1 MTRRM
6 GPNENPGISSAI
18 KKSNIET
25 SATALTRT
33 MSLSMP
39 PPTDCVTSQAIPSVH
54 VGTKSDTGSN
64 YARNT
69 ELESLQYDGDEE
81 EYPEGGATAWLVV
94 LGAWCAMIPSMGL
107 LNTVGVLQAWV
118 SENQLHGYSE
128 SNIGWIFSAYAFFLY
143 IGGAQVGPIFDAHD
157 IRYLIV
163 PGSIGMVAAIMCM
176 SVSTEYYQLLLSFG
190 VLGGSSACLLF
201 TPAVSAVGHWFCKR
215 RALAIGI
222 ACTAGGLGGVIFPLL
237 ILYLAPIIGFPW
249 TIRVVGFVCLIMCI
263 VACLLLK
270 KRLPNN
276 KHAGASIDLK
286 ALKDSKYAL
295 TTLAVFLVEFAVF
308 VPYSFISLYAI
319 YAGVDRQKAYLIS
332 ALLNVGAI
340 PGRALPGYVADR
352 FGVFNTMLATSLT
365 CATLIF
371 ALWLTAARNEA
382 AITAFAIVFGFWS
395 GTGISLTPVCVG
407 AVCKIEDYGKR
418 NGTTF
423 SIASF
428 AALIGIPAAGAVLE
442 GSGGNYTGLIIFAGG
457 LYLAAFTVFLVA
469 RIVGWGRDWRTIC

>member
-1 MTRRM
+1 M
-6 GPNENPGISSAI
+6 
-18 KKSNIET
+18 
-25 SATALTRT
+25 
-33 MSLSMP
+33 LSTTP
-39 PPTDCVTSQAIPSVH
+39 PPADTIASGMAAPATVELKPHGAANLSQA
-54 VGTKSDTGSN
+54 
-64 YARNT
+64 
-69 ELESLQYDGDEE
+69 ESLRYSSDDDS
-81 EYPEGGATAWLVV
+81 EYPEGGATAWSVV
-94 LGAWCAMIPSMGL
+94 LGAFCAMVPSMGL

-128 SNIGWIFSAYAFFLY
+128 STIGWIFSAYCFFLY

-163 PGSIGMVAAIMCM
+163 PGSIGIVAAIMCM

-201 TPAVSAVGHWFCKR
+201 TPAVSAVGHWFYKR

-222 ACTAGGLGGVIFPLL
+222 ACTAGGVGGVVFPLL

-249 TIRVVGFVCLIMCI
+249 TMRIVGFVCLFMCI
-263 VACLLLK
+263 IACLLLK
-270 KRLPNN
+270 KRLPHNE
-276 KHAGASIDLK
+276 HAGASIDLA
-286 ALKDSKYAL
+286 ALKDPKYAL
-295 TTLAVFLVEFAVF
+295 TTLAVFLIEFSVF

-319 YAGVDRQKAYLIS
+319 HSGVDQQKAYLIS

-352 FGVFNTMLATSLT
+352 FGTFNTMLATSLT

-442 GSGGNYTGLIIFAGG
+442 AGGGNYTGLIVFAGG
-457 LYLAAFTVFLVA
+457 LYLAAFAVFLVT
-469 RIVGWGRDWRTIC
+469 RIVGWGSNWRTIC